1 VCYWKSTQ
9 EVPYFITITCKS
21 YYEGLLNGMNSLA
34 LNQYT
39 MLSNNF
45 KKLTLKDKNNNNG
58 DKNSNKYNKE
68 KGIYFYNVDV
78 DMEEV
83 KKEIEKDKIKKEKI
97 DDSTDKKL
105 QTLLSYFNIG
115 VQQEYLNRVLIF
127 SLSFKGQRC

>member
-1 VCYWKSTQ
+1 
-9 EVPYFITITCKS
+9 
-21 YYEGLLNGMNSLA
+21 MNSLA